1 MLQYN
6 NSITDVRVYRNPSER
21 KKFIEKFKEKAKG
34 LVDNAYIIISPDINS
49 KKWQSILFYFF
60 WHF

>member
-1 MLQYN
+1 MIISGTIMLQYN

-34 LVDNAYIIISPDINS
+34 LVDNAYIIISPDINL
-49 KKWQSILFYFF
+49 KK
-60 WHF
+60 

>member
-49 KKWQSILFYFF
+49 KK
-60 WHF
+60 